1 MPAFLPTFSRERE
14 REVPSNNGYLLV
26 ITAARTT
33 KVKTASVTDCCHLPI
48 QKTGVFNG
56 PWPTKLS
63 IIFSFS
69 VVKTTKLKQ
78 HARYLLFFLMPPA
91 NSKNWSF
98 QWPLANETQHF
109 VQLLCCQDNKVK
121 QACVTDCM
129 SFCSAV
135 SFLIQSFTGLY
146 CGKLANSIAN
156 KKKSHDTI
164 SLFKICLILVL
175 FVLTYCDV

>member
-1 MPAFLPTFSRERE
+1 MPAVLPTFSRERE

-56 PWPTKLS
+56 HWPTKLS
-63 IIFSFS
+63 ILFSFS

-109 VQLLCCQDNKVK
+109 VQLLCCQDNEVK
-121 QACVTDCM
+121 TACALPTVFPDATCQFKKLEFSM
-129 SFCSAV
+129 AIGQRNSAFCSA
-135 SFLIQSFTGLY
+135 
-146 CGKLANSIAN
+146 
-156 KKKSHDTI
+156 
-164 SLFKICLILVL
+164 SLLSRQRS
-175 FVLTYCDV
+175 

>member
-1 MPAFLPTFSRERE
+1 MPIGQRNSAFCSA
-14 REVPSNNGYLLV
+14 SLLSDNE
-26 ITAARTT
+26 
-33 KVKTASVTDCCHLPI
+33 VKTACALP
-48 QKTGVFNG
+48 TVF
-56 PWPTKLS
+56 PDATCQFK
-63 IIFSFS
+63 
-69 VVKTTKLKQ
+69 K
-78 HARYLLFFLMPPA
+78 
-91 NSKNWSF
+91 WSF

-109 VQLLCCQDNKVK
+109 VQLLCCQDNIVK

-164 SLFKICLILVL
+164 SLFKICLILVF